1 MHVQITGLSEFSHY
15 KLELNSHGLLAQHSK
30 SNCPVCNSD
39 ETSNFYRVVTNTSA
53 SEKSQELNKLVCQ
66 NCGHSFFDKVFN
78 ATASHNFY
86 EDVWDTSVNI
96 FSKPREVR
104 PNFSEWSPVHHL
116 LQLDLKKNSTI
127 LDFGCGDGDSIA
139 ALQTHG
145 FTNVYGIEI
154 GAARAK
160 IASSNF
166 PGKILHGNEDDVA
179 ILTEQAGKFDL
190 IYSNHVFE
198 HLAAPQDIIKK
209 LKPCLSSNGLLV
221 ISVPAP
227 GSETVIH
234 SALYYPHHHCYSA
247 QSLKKLLNDVGLNAW
262 VWLGSSNQLA
272 VVGARKNWK
281 PKSSNFSSIG
291 KCPKQTI
298 ERLRECLQDGK
309 SILSSA
315 GLNTEIAVNFCHPK
329 TNLINK
335 KSGLTRLSFLK
346 KYLLKTS
353 DILIRFIGLIVPL
366 KTNFFLKRIY
376 RTIYY
381 RLRIGNS
388 VDNIYVKI
396 DDLSDRKGQEI
407 PAITFYSKNNEIFL
421 GK

>member
-1 MHVQITGLSEFSHY
+1 MYVQITGLSEFSHY
-15 KLELNSHGLLAQHSK
+15 KLEVNSHGLLSQYSNC
-30 SNCPVCNSD
+30 NCPVCNSG
-39 ETSNFYRVVTNTSA
+39 ETSNFYRVVTNISA
-53 SEKSQELNKLVCQ
+53 FEKRQELNKLVCQ

-78 ATASHNFY
+78 ANASHKFY
-86 EDVWDTSVNI
+86 EDVWDASVNVL
-96 FSKPREVR
+96 SKPREVR

-116 LQLDLKKNSTI
+116 LDLELKKNSTI

-145 FTNVYGIEI
+145 FSNVYGIEI

-160 IASSNF
+160 IAFSNF

-179 ILTEQAGKFDL
+179 SLTEQVGKFDL

-198 HLAAPQDIIKK
+198 HLAEPQGIIKK
-209 LKPCLSSNGLLV
+209 LKSCLSSNGLLV

-227 GSETVIH
+227 GSETIIH

-247 QSLKKLLNDVGLNAW
+247 QSLKKLLNNIGLDAW

-272 VVGARKNWK
+272 VVGAQKKWK
-281 PKSSNFSSIG
+281 PKSANFSSIG

-298 ERLRECLQDGK
+298 KRLHECLQDAK
-309 SILSSA
+309 SILSSV
-315 GLNTEIAVNFCHPK
+315 GLNTELAINFCHPK

-335 KSGLTRLSFLK
+335 KSGLTRLSTFK
-346 KYLLKTS
+346 KFLLKIS
-353 DILIRFIGLIVPL
+353 DTLICVIGLIVPV
-366 KTNFFLKRIY
+366 KAIFFLKRVY
-376 RTIYY
+376 RTVYY

-396 DDLSDRKGQEI
+396 DDFSEQKGQEF
-407 PAITFYSKNNEIFL
+407 PAITFYAKNNKIFL